1 MPLSLTELIE
11 LVLAD
16 AERELSQEEAARQAG
31 ETVYPRLVQ
40 NFL

>member
-16 AERELSQEEAARQAG
+16 TEEQLRREEAARRAG
-31 ETVYPRLVQ
+31 ETVYPPLVVES
-40 NFL
+40 